1 MNGIKYYRNS
11 REKQLPPVEWKSYLH
26 LVSMGKAGRSIDI
39 IWINNKNA
47 EETRWINTNTIGKNM

>member
-47 EETRWINTNTIGKNM
+47 EETR